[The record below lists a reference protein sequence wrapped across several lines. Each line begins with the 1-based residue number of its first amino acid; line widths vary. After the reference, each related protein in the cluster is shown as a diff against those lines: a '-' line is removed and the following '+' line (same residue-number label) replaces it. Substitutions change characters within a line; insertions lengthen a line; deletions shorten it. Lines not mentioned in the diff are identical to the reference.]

1 MPVTETLYSRYLARQ
16 NNLKGKGAVMIRRR
30 RSEVVVVLIGIL
42 CACGANGPDAVTPEE
57 AQATAREAYV
67 WGFPMVMNFKTLYN
81 YVIDTSNPEY
91 KGPFNE
97 VSCVARLFTPQD
109 KAVVTPNADTPYCMF
124 WLDLRAEPQ
133 VLSVPEM
140 EPERFYHF
148 QLVDLYTHNFAY
160 VGTLTTGNG
169 AGSFLIAGPD
179 WHGDTPEGIEKVLSS
194 ETEMVFVVTRTQ
206 LFGSDDLERV
216 KEIQAVYELQPLSSF
231 VGIEPPPAPPMPGF
245 PVWQEGAQF
254 DERFFA
260 SLDFMM
266 TLLEEPAPGR
276 EDLWQRLARL
286 GIGAGDFDFAVLP
299 SETQEAMKA
308 GREAGFADIETFVA
322 EHSADPLISG
332 KLLGT
337 RRFLEQSAAA
347 NFQSDDIDILR
358 SVAAHMGLYGNS
370 AAEAI
375 YPTFLAD
382 ADGNPLDGSTHSYTM
397 TFAESQQPPVQ
408 AFWSVTMYDGT
419 TQLFIDNPIDR
430 YLLNSTMMDDFRF
443 NDDGSL
449 TLLVQRDSP
458 GADMDSNWLPAP
470 DGPFYLVMRLY
481 GPEAEAL
488 EGTWTPP
495 PVVPVE

>member
-1 MPVTETLYSRYLARQ
+1 MSRRKT
-16 NNLKGKGAVMIRRR
+16 NCGFVAVI
-30 RSEVVVVLIGIL
+30 IGVL
-42 CACGANGPDAVTPEE
+42 CACGANGPAAITPGE
-57 AQATAREAYV
+57 AEATAREAYV
-67 WGFPMVMNFKTLYN
+67 WGFPIVMNYKTLYN
-81 YVIDTSNPEY
+81 YVIDTSGPEY

-97 VSCVARLFTPQD
+97 VSCVARLFTPDD

-133 VLSVPEM
+133 VLTVPEM

-160 VGTLTTGNG
+160 VGTLTTGND
-169 AGSFLIAGPD
+169 AASFLIAGPD
-179 WHGDTPEGIEKVLSS
+179 WQGEQPEGIEKVLSS

-216 KEIQAVYELQPLSSF
+216 KEIQTGYELQPLSSF
-231 VGIEPPPAPPMPGF
+231 VGTEPPAAPPMPDF

-286 GIGAGDFDFAVLP
+286 GIGAGDFDFSALP
-299 SETQEAMKA
+299 PESQEAMKA
-308 GREAGFADIETFVA
+308 GREAGFADMEAFIA
-322 EHSADPLISG
+322 AHSNDPLVSG

-337 RRFLEQSAAA
+337 RQFLEQSAAA
-347 NFQSDDIDILR
+347 NFQNDDIDILR
-358 SVAAHMGLYGNS
+358 TVAAHMGLYGNS

-382 ADGNPLDGSTHSYTM
+382 ADGSPLDGSEHRYTM
-397 TFAESQQPPVQ
+397 TFAEGQLPPVE
-408 AFWSVTMYDGT
+408 AFWSVTMYDGA
-419 TQLFIDNPIDR
+419 TQLFVDNPIDG

-449 TLLVQRDSP
+449 ILLIQNEPPED
-458 GADMDSNWLPAP
+458 AWTANWLPAP

-481 GPEAEAL
+481 GPETEAL
-488 EGTWTPP
+488 DGTWTPP
-495 PVVPVE
+495 SAAREE